1 MLAAAF
7 NRIETAKYLLGA
19 GADKLKTNGV
29 VKSPSNIDSYNP
41 NGGGGGGGLIHPS
54 FKVSTLKK
62 SSKIPEPFS
71 CRVELLILI
80 F

>member
-29 VKSPSNIDSYNP
+29 VKRPSNIDSYNP
-41 NGGGGGGGLIHPS
+41 NRGGGRG
-54 FKVSTLKK
+54 
-62 SSKIPEPFS
+62 
-71 CRVELLILI
+71 
-80 F
+80 

>member
-29 VKSPSNIDSYNP
+29 VKRPSNIDSYNP
-41 NGGGGGGGLIHPS
+41 NGGGGWLIHPA
-54 FKVSTLKK
+54 LNP
-62 SSKIPEPFS
+62 IWDG
-71 CRVELLILI
+71 VENIR
-80 F
+80 